1 VRRIVTQQDA
11 RNILDILEI
20 RDFLAKM
27 ADDWDK
33 LPISIREMAGIYC
46 GNIDSIYGFEFKKL
60 KSGEYVE
67 KLTAI
72 EWEKR
77 DAERNFKR
85 QFSKGLL

>member
-1 VRRIVTQQDA
+1 VRTIVTHQDA

-33 LPISIREMAGIYC
+33 LPISIREMANIYC
-46 GNIDSIYGFEFKKL
+46 KNIDSIYRFDSDKRD
-60 KSGEYVE
+60 EYVR
-67 KLTAI
+67 KLTEI